1 MDTNQTIL
9 IDMDG
14 VLADWELLFDT
25 DCRRFFPQF
34 EWPEVYTRR
43 VYNLTAGLTQAQIDA
58 TYAVMDRPGF
68 YTDLRP
74 LPGAR
79 EALNEMAAAG
89 YNVVICTSPTTT
101 NRTCASDKLNWMNEH
116 IGQGWADRTII
127 TKDKTLV
134 RGDILIDDKPEI
146 HGSMVP
152 TWEQVLFTQSYNTAL
167 TDRRRLDRWEDW
179 HNLFEEGQAADAA

>member
-14 VLADWELLFDT
+14 VLADWELLFDN

-34 EWPEVYTRR
+34 EWPEVYTRTTFD
-43 VYNLTAGLTQAQIDA
+43 LTAGISQAQIDA
-58 TYAVMDRPGF
+58 TYMVMDRPGF
-68 YTDLRP
+68 YVDLQP
-74 LPGAR
+74 LPGAGR
-79 EALNEMAAAG
+79 ALNEMVAAG
-89 YNVVICTSPTTT
+89 FNVVICTSPTTT
-101 NRTCASDKLNWMNEH
+101 NATCASDKLNWMNEH

-134 RGDILIDDKPEI
+134 RGDILIDDKPDI

-152 TWEQVLFTQSYNTAL
+152 TWEQVLFTQSYNTEL

-179 HNLFEEGQAADAA
+179 PTLFETARVAA